1 MNVVEFLLPLQL
13 LHIYASK
20 VVDVIPCVFV
30 GGHVAFHL
38 LVTRVRQVVP
48 AYKR

>member
-13 LHIYASK
+13 LQIYAPK

-30 GGHVAFHL
+30 GSHVTYHL

>member
-13 LHIYASK
+13 LHIYAPK
-20 VVDVIPCVFV
+20 VVDVIPCVSV
-30 GGHVAFHL
+30 EGHVTCHL
-38 LVTRVRQVVP
+38 RVTRVRQVVP